1 MRSAIKKMYIVDKL
15 PNGKMK
21 VHGIEGEFTTSE
33 LEKLQKLIAA
43 ENVGFTLWVL

>member
-1 MRSAIKKMYIVDKL
+1 MKPIKRMHIVDKL
-15 PNGKMK
+15 PSGKFK
-21 VHGIEGEFTTSE
+21 VHGFDGEFTTSE